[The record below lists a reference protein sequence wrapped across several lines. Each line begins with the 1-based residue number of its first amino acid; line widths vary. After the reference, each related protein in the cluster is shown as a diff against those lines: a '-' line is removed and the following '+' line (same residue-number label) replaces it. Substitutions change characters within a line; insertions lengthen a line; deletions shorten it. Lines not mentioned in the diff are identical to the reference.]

1 MSPPRILLTLQQLT
15 FDVAFTAMLT
25 RFSFHLNMAGK
36 SPRGRPGCSAVKTA
50 ELFWANCQVF
60 PWPSSTFYEA
70 PSLEDC
76 SAHLALHRPGWLMF
90 TLRWRNTCTGRG
102 CPCFHH
108 CLLPSW
114 SCPGLNKSC
123 WHHQDLS
130 VGASEACTGCS
141 WRTKPRGVLWE
152 VLDGAFWILL
162 VAPDSRAI

>member
-102 CPCFHH
+102 ALASTTACCPAGPVLGRTNPAGITRI
-108 CLLPSW
+108 CLWELPR
-114 SCPGLNKSC
+114 PAQVAVGGLNPG
-123 WHHQDLS
+123 
-130 VGASEACTGCS
+130 VCS
-141 WRTKPRGVLWE
+141 GR
-152 VLDGAFWILL
+152 FWME
-162 VAPDSRAI
+162 PFGYFW